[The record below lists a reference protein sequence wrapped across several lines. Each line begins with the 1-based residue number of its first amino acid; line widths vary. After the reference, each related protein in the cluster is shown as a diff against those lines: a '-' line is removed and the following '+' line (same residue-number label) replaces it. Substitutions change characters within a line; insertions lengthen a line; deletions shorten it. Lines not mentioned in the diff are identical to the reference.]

1 MKLFRSGL
9 RAPANLM
16 ILALLG
22 IMVCAPD
29 AVLAKI
35 YKYKDDQGKTHFTDN
50 PNSIP
55 LKYRKENSLKKFRGV
70 VDPSSPPSVA
80 PGTPGQAS
88 TGGDGGAAPGSKEDQ
103 PFTPQDEAL
112 VNKTIKVLQK
122 GVALAER
129 YKGAQPN
136 TSNGRG
142 ATIVIQNNLPEK
154 EGLIQE
160 LAATKVKALKTVHA
174 FLQKSVAI
182 DKETRGIG
190 TGLKTRIVGIL
201 NRIQDDGKQQDDLIK
216 QLEKAMKDSEK
227 KKAEAKKKEA
237 ANQQN
242 PKK

>member
-1 MKLFRSGL
+1 MKSSRNGL
-9 RAPANLM
+9 QGPANLM

-22 IMVCAPD
+22 MMMCAPD
-29 AVLAKI
+29 AALAKI

-50 PNSIP
+50 PSSIP

-70 VDPSSPPSVA
+70 VDPGFSPSAA

-88 TGGDGGAAPGSKEDQ
+88 AGGDGGAAPGSKEDP

-112 VNKTIKVLQK
+112 VNKTIKVLLK

-129 YKGAQPN
+129 YKGVQPN

-154 EGLIQE
+154 ESLTQE
-160 LAATKVKALKTVHA
+160 LAATKVKALKPVHA
-174 FLQKSVAI
+174 FLQKSVAT

-190 TGLKTRIVGIL
+190 AGLKTRIVGIL
-201 NRIQDDGKQQDDLIK
+201 NRIQDDGRQQADLIK
-216 QLEKAMKDSEK
+216 QLAKAMKDSEK

-237 ANQQN
+237 ANQ
-242 PKK
+242 KK

>member
-9 RAPANLM
+9 RGPTNLM

-22 IMVCAPD
+22 LMVCAPD
-29 AVLAKI
+29 GALAKI

-70 VDPSSPPSVA
+70 VAPSSPPSVA

-237 ANQQN
+237 ANQKN